1 METIEFEAIPKNG
14 MIKIPD
20 ELRDSLTIKIR
31 IIALTEEEKQTD
43 LRKLL
48 LDAPTWDKSDA
59 LEFYKTIREGYENWE
74 IDEF

>member
-1 METIEFEAIPKNG
+1 MEAIEFEAIPQNG

-20 ELRDSLTIKIR
+20 ELRDSLTKKIR
-31 IIALTEEEKQTD
+31 VIVLTEEEKQTD

-48 LDAPTWDKSDA
+48 VDAPTWDKSDE
-59 LEFYKTIREGYENWE
+59 LEFYKTIREGYENWK